1 MSSGVIS
8 VNSPIR
14 TTVRAS
20 SSTVRYASFWR
31 TSTERSGSISSRA
44 VARRMVP
51 SRCTV
56 PALST
61 SPRGSVNAYSDFI
74 TCAGLLLL
82 DLEALVAQGD
92 ALDGD
97 LVGVRLQAHAR
108 VLLGPR
114 VDDGVRHDGVE
125 LVVHHRDGAVLAG
138 FLELAVDDQLAPVPQ
153 RLVLID
159 AALELDVAPLGVAHR
174 LDHIGAPGGQRPL
187 DLGDFALGVEAR
199 RLLEEPCRLGAA
211 DREGEPNWDVCFLVI
226 GRHPGLSFLL
236 GTD

>member
-1 MSSGVIS
+1 MRV
-8 VNSPIR
+8 
-14 TTVRAS
+14 TVRAS

-31 TSTERSGSISSRA
+31 TSTDRSGSISSRA
-44 VARRMVP
+44 VARRMTP
-51 SRCTV
+51 SRWTP

-61 SPRGSVNAYSDFI
+61 SPRGRVNAYSDFI
-74 TCAGLLLL
+74 TCARALLL
-82 DLEALVAQGD
+82 DLEALVAERD

-114 VDDGVRHDGVE
+114 VDDRVRHDGLE

-174 LDHIGAPGGQRPL
+174 LDQVGAPVGERPL
-187 DLGDFALGVEAR
+187 DLGHLALGVEPR
-199 RLLEEPCRLGAA
+199 GFLEEARSLGTA
-211 DREGEPNWDVCFLVI
+211 DLEGEPNWDVCFLVI
-226 GRHPGLSFLL
+226 GRHPGRSFRLEIS
-236 GTD
+236 TSTTR